1 MSMSCIRCRG
11 ECRTRSRAT
20 HERLED
26 LRRIHGDMSH
36 QLIAIHE
43 GVSASRVQQIEEEAL
58 KKLRR
63 RLEMMERDEAERMA
77 GKRKT
82 KSRKRRAA

>member
-1 MSMSCIRCRG
+1 MSMSCIKCRG
-11 ECRTRSRAT
+11 ECRTRTKET

-26 LRRIHGDMSH
+26 LLRVHGGEMSH

-43 GVSASRVQQIEEEAL
+43 GISASRVQQIEEDAL

-63 RLEMMERDEAERMA
+63 RLELMERAEEERMT

-82 KSRKRRAA
+82 KRRAA